1 MAIMYKTINFNVRE
15 RDVNLKDEIRPATV
29 LDYFQD
35 TAGIHAGEL
44 GVGYEPMVEKKLFWV
59 ILYVTFEAVGRIPT
73 FGEVIKVNTWPKVQ
87 SKIEFEREYEIRN
100 KEDKLLIKGIS
111 NWCVISSE
119 TRRLERADKVSFN
132 GEYYDKTNYNEKCK
146 RRLNLCP
153 KDIIAEYNYKVHMTD
168 LDHNLHLNNARYL
181 DVIYNM
187 FPENGKKSFKRCE
200 IAYISEARLND
211 IINVKY
217 FKDEN
222 NNDCYQGYVN
232 DQLSFEAII
241 ELGD

>member
-1 MAIMYKTINFNVRE
+1 MALMYRTMNFNVRE

-35 TAGIHAGEL
+35 VAGIHATEL
-44 GVGYEPMVEKKLFWV
+44 GVGFEPMIEKKLFWV
-59 ILYVTFEAVGRIPT
+59 ILYVTFEAQGKIPT
-73 FGEVIKVNTWPKVQ
+73 FGEIIKINTWPKLQ
-87 SKIEFEREYEIRN
+87 SKIEFEREYEIRDQKDN
-100 KEDKLLIKGIS
+100 LLIKGIS
-111 NWCVISSE
+111 NWCVINSE
-119 TRRLERADKVSFN
+119 TRRLERADKVTFS
-132 GEYYDKTNYNEKCK
+132 GEYYQNSNYTEKCK
-146 RRLNLCP
+146 RRLNLTP
-153 KDIIAEYNYKVHMTD
+153 TEIIADYNYKVHMTD

-187 FPENGKKSFKRCE
+187 FPENGKKSLKKCE

-217 FKDEN
+217 FKDGN
-222 NNDCYQGYVN
+222 KDCYQGFVN
-232 DQLSFEAII
+232 DLLSFEAII